1 MRLPV
6 GARFAVVSFA
16 CVVTFAVT
24 MGLALSWLL
33 TRAVTEW
40 EWDNTAALVQHEAEQ
55 AGLPALFDATPDA
68 LTRERWGRELP
79 RLRARVPET
88 VRVKV
93 WDRHARVL
101 WSDEPR
107 LIGRQF
113 PDNRELREA
122 LEGRVSVEVKPPSGR
137 EHTYEHG
144 RFTALAEVY
153 VPILQSGTTDV
164 VGVIEVYKNPAR
176 LLATIQRGR
185 LVIWTISLAG
195 ALGLYLVLVPLVRQ
209 MYGREVRQA
218 TLRAHTE
225 RLEQEVADRTRELE
239 AQRNA
244 LYHAEKMAAMGQL
257 LAGVAHEL
265 NNPLATIVGYT
276 ELLQR
281 KFGVGP
287 LADIHDKIAKAAERC
302 SRIVRNFLALARQ
315 YPPERQLVSL
325 NEILDGAMEL
335 LAYPYKVDGVEIVRN
350 VSDDLPALWA
360 DPHQLQQ
367 VVVNLLTNAH
377 QALRLVQSPRQVI
390 LSTVYDAGRDRLILE
405 VADSGPGVPAEIQAR
420 IFEPFFTTKP
430 PGQGT
435 GLGLSLC
442 RGIIEGHGGLIRV
455 GSRPGQ
461 GAVFTLELPRNVPT
475 GRADSVLADTDASL
489 PRCTIL
495 VVDDEPDVGELLAD
509 LLRMDGHQVDT
520 VTGGAAALDRLR
532 EQDYDVI
539 FSDIRM
545 PRLDGPALYAAIEHD
560 RPDLARRV
568 IFVTGDTMNPATA
581 ELLARTG
588 ALVLSKP
595 FALDEVQRVLRS
607 FTVPLAR

>member
-16 CVVTFAVT
+16 CIIVIAIT
-24 MGLALSWLL
+24 MGLAFSWLL
-33 TRAVTEW
+33 TRAVTNW
-40 EWDNTAALVQHEAEQ
+40 EWDNTATLVQREVEQ
-55 AGLPALFDATPDA
+55 AGLAALFVAEPTVQ
-68 LTRERWGRELP
+68 TQQRWSAELA
-79 RLRARVPET
+79 RLQARVPDA
-88 VRVKV
+88 VRIKA
-93 WDRHARVL
+93 WDRHSTVL

-113 PDNRELREA
+113 RDNRELQEA
-122 LEGRVSVEVKPPSGR
+122 LSGRVSVEVRTPNGQ
-137 EHTYEHG
+137 EHVYERA
-144 RFTALAEVY
+144 RFAAVAEVY
-153 VPILQSGTTDV
+153 VPIVRPGSPQV
-164 VGVIEVYKNPAR
+164 VGVVEVYKNPVR
-176 LLATIQRGR
+176 LLATIQQGR
-185 LVIWTISLAG
+185 LVIWAISLAG
-195 ALGLYLVLVPLVRQ
+195 ALCLYLVLVPLVRQ
-209 MYGREVRQA
+209 VYGREVAQA
-218 TLRAHTE
+218 TLRAHAE
-225 RLEQEVADRTRELE
+225 RLQREVADRTRELE
-239 AQRNA
+239 AQRDA
-244 LYHAEKMAAMGQL
+244 LYHAERMAAMGQL

-287 LADIHDKIAKAAERC
+287 LADIHDKIANAAERC
-302 SRIVRNFLALARQ
+302 SRIVKNFLALARQ

-325 NEILDGAMEL
+325 NEILDGALEL
-335 LAYPYKVDGVEIVRN
+335 LAYPFKVDGVEVVRN
-350 VSDDLPALWA
+350 LTEDLPALWA

-377 QALRLVQSPRQVI
+377 QALRLVESPRQVV
-390 LSTVYDAGRDRLILE
+390 LSTRYDAGRDRLVLE

-442 RGIIEGHGGLIRV
+442 RGIVEGHGGLLRV
-455 GSRPGQ
+455 GNRPGQ
-461 GAVFTLELPRNVPT
+461 GAVFAVELPRNVPAT
-475 GRADSVLADTDASL
+475 RPDSALVDAEASTQQ
-489 PRCTIL
+489 CTVL
-495 VVDDEPDVGELLAD
+495 VVDDEPDVGDLLAD

-520 VTGGAAALDRLR
+520 VSSGKTALDRLR
-532 EQDYDVI
+532 TQDYEVI

-545 PRLDGPALYAAIEHD
+545 PGLDGPALYAALEHD
-560 RPDLARRV
+560 RPELARRV

-581 ELLARTG
+581 QLLARTG

-595 FALDEVQRVLRS
+595 FALDEVRRVLRS
-607 FTVPLAR
+607 FAVPAAR